1 MSFLGDIRRQQLDIQ
16 RVASKSPQYPSM
28 GQGMVL
34 MKVISSTLITG
45 SDKRY
50 LYTLREAVV
59 SAAPTYAP
67 TQSVNLPQYFGLSV
81 SELSN
86 AGPTYSYGI
95 TAGNVP
101 AGFTAVA
108 IPTNSYCAAFP
119 HYTTEGDVVF
129 LIVNTQAIDG
139 ACNP

>member
-1 MSFLGDIRRQQLDIQ
+1 MSFFTDIRRQQLDIA
-16 RVASKSPQYPSM
+16 RVTAQSPQYPSM

-34 MKVISSTLITG
+34 MKVVSSTLITG

-50 LYTLREAVV
+50 VYTLREAVV
-59 SAAPTYAP
+59 AAPPTYSP
-67 TQSVNLPQYFGLSV
+67 TQSVNAPTYTGLSV

-86 AGPTYSYGI
+86 AGPTYAYGI

-101 AGFTAVA
+101 AGFNAVA
-108 IPTNSYCAAFP
+108 IPNDSYCAAFP
-119 HYTTEGDVVF
+119 HYSTTGDVVF

-139 ACNP
+139 ACT

>member
-1 MSFLGDIRRQQLDIQ
+1 MGFLTDMRRQQLDLN
-16 RVASKSPQYPSM
+16 RVASRSPQYPSM

-34 MKVISSTLITG
+34 MKVIGSTLITG

-59 SAAPTYAP
+59 AAPPNYSP
-67 TQSVNLPQYFGLSV
+67 TQSVNTPQYYGLSV

-86 AGPTYSYGI
+86 AGPTYAYGI

-101 AGFTAVA
+101 AGFNAVA
-108 IPTNSYCAAFP
+108 IPNDSYCAAFP
-119 HYTTEGDVVF
+119 HYTTTGDVVF

>member
-34 MKVISSTLITG
+34 MRVISSALITG

-59 SAAPTYAP
+59 SASPTYAP

-81 SELSN
+81 SEL
-86 AGPTYSYGI
+86 
-95 TAGNVP
+95 
-101 AGFTAVA
+101 
-108 IPTNSYCAAFP
+108 
-119 HYTTEGDVVF
+119 
-129 LIVNTQAIDG
+129 
-139 ACNP
+139 

>member
-1 MSFLGDIRRQQLDIQ
+1 MGLLTDIRRQQLDIN
-16 RVASKSPQYPSM
+16 RVASRSPQYPTM

-34 MKVISSTLITG
+34 MKVVGSTLITG

-59 SAAPTYAP
+59 AAPPNYSP
-67 TQSVNLPQYFGLSV
+67 TQSVNTPQYYGLSV

-86 AGPTYSYGI
+86 AGPTYAYGI

-101 AGFTAVA
+101 AGFNAVA
-108 IPTNSYCAAFP
+108 IPNDSYCAAFP
-119 HYTTEGDVVF
+119 HYTNTGDVVF

>member
-1 MSFLGDIRRQQLDIQ
+1 MSFLRDIRRASVDLA
-16 RVASKSPQYPSM
+16 RVGARSDQYPSM

-34 MKVISSTLITG
+34 MKVISSTLITS

-50 LYTLREAVV
+50 RYTLREAVV
-59 SAAPTYAP
+59 GPAPTYAP
-67 TQSVNLPQYFGLSV
+67 TLSANAAQYFGVSA

-86 AGPTYSYGI
+86 PGPTYAYGI

-101 AGFTAVA
+101 AGFNAVA
-108 IPTNSYCAAFP
+108 IPNDSYCAAFP
-119 HYTTEGDVVF
+119 HYNTEGDVIFV
-129 LIVNTQAIDG
+129 IVNTQAIDG